1 MAKLGRQFAG
11 STLSEVA
18 QGTPVVSGGE
28 TLRKSFP
35 ALLSCALLLQVP
47 PGAAQAAHAPL
58 SDNSCATSGQIPSG
72 QMPPAV
78 PSADSVDPLPS
89 WKDGAVRR
97 AILAYVKRVSRCGSP
112 AWIPPEERIAV
123 LDNDGTLWPENPIPI
138 QLAYLLDTLGN
149 RVRQT
154 PSLAKDPA
162 VSAALR
168 GDLAAVL
175 KGPGSEETMGRLLSL
190 THAGMTP
197 EEFRASVARWLAT
210 ARHPRFARPYTALA
224 YQPMLELLALLRAHG
239 FRTWI
244 VSGGGLDFMRA
255 FSGCLYGIP
264 PEQVIGSHGRVR
276 FELQDGQPRL
286 VKTIDQLF
294 VDDKAG
300 KPEAIHTFIG
310 RRPVAVFGNSDGDL
324 PMLQYGTMDQ
334 PRPSLGLLVHHT
346 DGQREYAYDARPS
359 SSGKLVEGLR
369 QAPDRGWL
377 VVDMARDW
385 SVVFPPVSPGSAT
398 PACRF

>member
-1 MAKLGRQFAG
+1 MRQ
-11 STLSEVA
+11 
-18 QGTPVVSGGE
+18 
-28 TLRKSFP
+28 SFP
-35 ALLSCALLLQVP
+35 ALLSCALLLQVL

-58 SDNSCATSGQIPSG
+58 SDNSCATSEQIPSER
-72 QMPPAV
+72 ML
-78 PSADSVDPLPS
+78 PLPS
-89 WKDGAVRR
+89 WKDGSARR
-97 AILAYVKRVSRCGSP
+97 AILAYVQRVSRCGSP
-112 AWIPPEERIAV
+112 DWIPPEERIAV

-138 QLAYLLDTLGN
+138 QLAYLLDTLRD

-154 PSLAKDPA
+154 PSLANDPA
-162 VSAALR
+162 VSAVLR
-168 GDLAAVL
+168 GDLASLL
-175 KGPGSEETMGRLLSL
+175 KGPGSEEAMGRLLGL

-210 ARHPRFARPYTALA
+210 ARHPRFSRPYTALA

-244 VSGGGLDFMRA
+244 VSGGGIDFMRV

-276 FELQDGQPRL
+276 FELREGQPRL

-324 PMLQYGTMDQ
+324 PMLQYGTVGQ
-334 PRPSLGLLVHHT
+334 PRPSLGLLLHHT
-346 DGQREYAYDARPS
+346 DGQREYAYDAKPS

-385 SVVFPPVSPGSAT
+385 SVVFPPAALAT
-398 PACRF
+398 ASCRF

>member
-1 MAKLGRQFAG
+1 
-11 STLSEVA
+11 
-18 QGTPVVSGGE
+18 
-28 TLRKSFP
+28 
-35 ALLSCALLLQVP
+35 
-47 PGAAQAAHAPL
+47 
-58 SDNSCATSGQIPSG
+58 
-72 QMPPAV
+72 
-78 PSADSVDPLPS
+78 
-89 WKDGAVRR
+89 
-97 AILAYVKRVSRCGSP
+97 
-112 AWIPPEERIAV
+112 
-123 LDNDGTLWPENPIPI
+123 
-138 QLAYLLDTLGN
+138 
-149 RVRQT
+149 
-154 PSLAKDPA
+154 
-162 VSAALR
+162 
-168 GDLAAVL
+168 
-175 KGPGSEETMGRLLSL
+175 
-190 THAGMTP
+190 MTT

-324 PMLQYGTMDQ
+324 PMLQYGTVDQ
-334 PRPSLGLLVHHT
+334 PRLSLGLLVHHT